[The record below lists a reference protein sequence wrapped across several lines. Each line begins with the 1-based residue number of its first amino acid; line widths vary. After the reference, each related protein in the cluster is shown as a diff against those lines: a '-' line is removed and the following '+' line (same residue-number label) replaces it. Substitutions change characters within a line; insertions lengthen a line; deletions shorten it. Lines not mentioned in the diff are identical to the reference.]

1 MKKKLLSLLMAGAVV
16 AGTTLPAFA
25 ATTQTVDG
33 LDSATLDAQVKVT
46 GTVLDENGTA
56 PSGRLQ
62 VEVPTALSFTVDNQ
76 GRLTA
81 GNFTI
86 TNRSQSEIDVKV
98 GSFKET
104 IKNGGITL
112 HNNITNFDTTYDRSN
127 VCLVLRGS
135 GQDVI
140 LMDGMQEQ
148 QLETIKGGQTATI
161 QVLGAAGTMDASQN
175 PDVDTNGANE
185 TFDLVFKISKHN

>member
-16 AGTTLPAFA
+16 AGSTVQAFA
-25 ATTQTVDG
+25 QTYNV
-33 LDSATLDAQVKVT
+33 LDTDTINAQVKVT
-46 GTVLDENGTA
+46 GQVTDNQGNA
-56 PSGRLQ
+56 PAGRLE

-86 TNRSQSEIDVKV
+86 TNRSQADVDVKV

-161 QVLGAAGTMDASQN
+161 QVLGAAGTQQATQN
-175 PDVDTNGANE
+175 TGVDTNGANE